1 MLLLHRLHNHIF
13 TYFQWT
19 IEPGSRVLWWQ
30 NIKADV
36 KVLLRDFATNHDKCY
51 QHWSLI
57 FLVRYL
63 TKISKSPWLNQVSFK
78 TFLGSTWRTSLAN
91 DQHHL
96 FLDMWSISCTV
107 RASQCCTNW
116 HNYYNLYWKTNRIS
130 IQPSKFRSF
139 IFWHETDETTVR
151 FSNLHWQYHGKNLE
165 ENFKETLPIAL
176 EFNSILRRE

>member
-1 MLLLHRLHNHIF
+1 MNYLRQHSSHWRQNEQISLFKWLVKIFTSLTLRVMLLLHRLHNHIF

-57 FLVRYL
+57 FPVRYL
-63 TKISKSPWLNQVSFK
+63 TKISKSRWLNQVSFK

-130 IQPSKFRSF
+130 IQVFYPLVWNWR
-139 IFWHETDETTVR
+139 D
-151 FSNLHWQYHGKNLE
+151 NC
-165 ENFKETLPIAL
+165 
-176 EFNSILRRE
+176 